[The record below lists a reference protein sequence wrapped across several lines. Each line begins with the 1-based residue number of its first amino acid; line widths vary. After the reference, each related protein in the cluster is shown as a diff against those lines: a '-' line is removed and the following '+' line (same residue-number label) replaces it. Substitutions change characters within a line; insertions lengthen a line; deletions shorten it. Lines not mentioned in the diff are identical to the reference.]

1 MIPEINP
8 PRCAKFATE
17 PKPNK
22 SKIPTK
28 PNINHTIINKYKA
41 GGSPY
46 RSYFDSISS
55 IKQKPSRP

>member
-1 MIPEINP
+1 MIPEIYP

-41 GGSPY
+41 GANITP
-46 RSYFDSISS
+46 
-55 IKQKPSRP
+55 QKIENKTA